1 MTLMA
6 DPAQSGPPERVP
18 TRQRVMAEA
27 MRLFGEQG
35 YAATTVA
42 QP

>member
-1 MTLMA
+1 
-6 DPAQSGPPERVP
+6 
-18 TRQRVMAEA
+18 

-42 QP
+42 QIEAAAGLVDGRQEEDQES